1 MRRTGLA
8 LVIALAIAGGLPIT
22 GQADDTGAVIELNDG
37 AFIPSRLEVAAA
49 GSVRIVLRN
58 SGKQPAE
65 FESRALRKELL
76 IPAGAETAITL
87 RSPARG
93 TYDFFDD
100 FHPDAAKG
108 VIVVK

>member
-1 MRRTGLA
+1 MRRTGVA
-8 LVIALAIAGGLPIT
+8 LVIALCISAAVS
-22 GQADDTGAVIELNDG
+22 GQLQAEDVSELIVLSDG
-37 AFIPSRLEVAAA
+37 TFTPTRLEIAAA
-49 GSVRIVLRN
+49 ASVKILLRN

-76 IPAGAETAITL
+76 IPAGSEMSITL
-87 RSPARG
+87 RHPARG

>member
-1 MRRTGLA
+1 MRRTGPA
-8 LVIALAIAGGLPIT
+8 LVIALAIAGALPIT
-22 GQADDTGAVIELNDG
+22 GRAEDIGALIVLNDG
-37 AFIPSRLEVAAA
+37 AFTPSRLEVAAA
-49 GSVRIVLRN
+49 GRVTIVLRN

-65 FESRALRKELL
+65 FESRALRKEIL
-76 IPAGAETAITL
+76 IPAGSETTITL

-93 TYDFFDD
+93 TFDFFDD